1 MLPVSHFFQPAIKR
15 ENMLIEPGLNQVDA
29 ADCQCKQAAK
39 ASMERVKTW
48 IMQVVTKLYRF
59 GTQRNICFN

>member
-1 MLPVSHFFQPAIKR
+1 
-15 ENMLIEPGLNQVDA
+15 MLIEPGLNQVDA